1 MHIKQFRSQVKAAGA
16 ADGLKEGQVRALVS
30 VFGNVDSVGDIVMP
44 GAFTEDL
51 AAWAAKGDPIPAIW
65 SHDWR
70 DPFAHVGVV
79 LDAKE
84 TDAGLETL
92 YEIDLDNPKAA
103 QVYRLLKG
111 RRVTQSS
118 FAYDILEHGWAK
130 RTDAAT
136 GKEYEVF
143 ELRKLHIIEVGPTL
157 VGANEE
163 TELLAVKSAAL
174 ARGLGGGRMLS
185 TKNIEELTTAHD
197 AIGEMLANA
206 APPKSSGSTPDAP
219 TQGAPSTGTGQPG
232 ADAAADSEK
241 SAAQSS
247 VIRSAQARGWLEMVT
262 V

>member
-16 ADGLKEGQVRALVS
+16 ADGLKDGQVRALVS

-44 GAFTEDL
+44 GAFAEDL
-51 AAWAAKGDPIPAIW
+51 TAWAAKGDPIPAIW

-84 TDAGLETL
+84 TEAGLETL
-92 YEIDLDNPKAA
+92 YEMDLDNAKAA

-118 FAYDILEHGWAK
+118 FAYDILDAGWAK
-130 RTDAAT
+130 RTDEAT
-136 GKEYEVF
+136 GKEYEVY

-163 TELLAVKSAAL
+163 TELLAVKSAEL
-174 ARGLGGGRMLS
+174 ARGLGGGRVLS
-185 TKNIEELTTAHD
+185 TKNVESLTAAHA
-197 AIGEMLANA
+197 AIGEVLANA
-206 APPKSSGSTPDAP
+206 APPKSSGATPDAP
-219 TQGAPSTGTGQPG
+219 AQGAPSTGTGQPG